1 MPRLARTGSSTPSS
15 TKVCWPIFGA
25 VHGVA
30 GAMITST
37 SANSVEHLLAIPAA
51 EFLRLDHQRG
61 RHHGAGDQPVAHR
74 GIEVARARAQAI
86 EMQRRALGGG
96 DHKGGGAGALGFG
109 KLDLALDAERARDP
123 LDRARAPPGKA
134 PLRK

>member
-25 VHGVA
+25 VQGVA
-30 GAMITST
+30 GARITST
-37 SANSVEHLLAIPAA
+37 SLNNSSTCVRYQRRNFCACPPGQPAPWRPAIS
-51 EFLRLDHQRG
+51 RSRTTGSKSRG
-61 RHHGAGDQPVAHR
+61 AP
-74 GIEVARARAQAI
+74 AQAI

-96 DHKGGGAGALGFG
+96 DHIGGGAGALGLG
-109 KLDLALDAERARDP
+109 KLDLAIGAERGRDP
-123 LDRARAPPGKA
+123 PTAARASGNA